1 MIKLVIR
8 LLPIVAPARARTL
21 LYGLLAVAFVLAAFA
36 SPAAADPVE
45 DGSAAYLRGDY
56 ATALRLLRPPA
67 EQGNAEAQLL
77 LGMMYHDGEGVPKD
91 TAQAA
96 QWMQKAAEQD
106 NALAEASLGAMYHEG
121 DGVPKD
127 EAAAV
132 RWLEKAARQGAAPA
146 QFILARLHDDNGN
159 YAEALKWFRVLA
171 SRGDAD
177 SQNDVGHIY
186 ETGRG
191 VAQNY
196 AEAAKWYRLAA
207 DQGNAQAQ
215 NNLGNLYAKGRG
227 VPRDDVQAYM
237 WFALSAAQD
246 NAAAAEN
253 RKAAAAS
260 MTPAQIAEAEK
271 LVRDWQPKKSP

>member
-1 MIKLVIR
+1 MIR
-8 LLPIVAPARARTL
+8 LTHRVATLRARPP
-21 LYGLLAVAFVLAAFA
+21 LYGLLAVALVLAAFA
-36 SPAAADPVE
+36 SLAFAGPVE
-45 DGSAAYLRGDY
+45 DGNAAFERGDY
-56 ATALRLLRPPA
+56 ETALRLLRAPA
-67 EQGNAEAQLL
+67 DEGNADAQLL

-91 TAQAA
+91 YAQAA
-96 QWMQKAAEQD
+96 QWIRKAAEQD
-106 NALAEASLGAMYHEG
+106 NATAEFALGALYHEG

-132 RWLEKAARQGAAPA
+132 RWLEKAARQGVAPA
-146 QFILARLHDDNGN
+146 QLTLAKLHEDNGN
-159 YAEALKWFRVLA
+159 YAEALKWYRLLA

-177 SQNDVGHIY
+177 SQNDVGHFY

-207 DQGNAQAQ
+207 DQGNAEAQ
-215 NNLGNLYAKGRG
+215 NNLGTLYAKGRG

-237 WFALSAAQD
+237 WFALSAAQ
-246 NAAAAEN
+246 NNPPAAEN
-253 RKAAAAS
+253 RDAAAAA

-271 LVRDWQPKKSP
+271 LVGAWKPKSP